1 MRLSD
6 LAGCRVAV
14 WGAGRDGRAAVE
26 VLVGRA
32 TDLVLVTDRPE
43 HDHGARSLAQE
54 HGLELV
60 AAEALGGLAVDAMVR
75 SPGVSRYRP
84 EVLALTA
91 RGVPSAN
98 LLALWLADQPP
109 ARVVGITG
117 TKGKST
123 TSAFAHALALAAG
136 VPAALAGNIGV
147 PVTHADPAAPLV
159 VLEVSSYQASDVTVS
174 PGVGVLTS
182 LGVDH
187 LPWHGSVERYHADK
201 LNLFAHPGLRVLV
214 HHADQAHVLVDAG
227 IPLRPDTTAWWLD
240 GKVLRCGDE
249 VVPLGPSLSRGQLPR
264 NALVAVRAVEAW
276 GRALPAAQVAEVA
289 AAYQGLPSRQRVVA
303 EVDGVTWVD
312 DALASNPLGC
322 ANAVEAFADGPLV
335 LILGGEDRGVDVDDL
350 AALLRGA
357 PHVAGVVLVSAT
369 GPRLAAALA
378 GAPFPVRLLHTDD
391 VAAAVPVAAHVAPAG
406 ATVVF
411 SPAAPTPAHLGTYE
425 QRSAAFAAAVR
436 ARSR

>member
-6 LAGCRVAV
+6 LAGRRVAV

-26 VLVGRA
+26 ALVGQA
-32 TDLVLVTDRPE
+32 AGLVLVTDRPE
-43 HDHGARSLAQE
+43 ADQGARSLAHD
-54 HGLELV
+54 HGLALV
-60 AAEALGGLAVDAMVR
+60 APDALDGLAVDALVR
-75 SPGVSRYRP
+75 SPGVSRYRS

-109 ARVVGITG
+109 ERVIGVTG

-214 HHADQAHVLVDAG
+214 HHADQAHVLQDAG
-227 IPLRPDTTAWWLD
+227 IPLRPDPTAWRLD
-240 GKVLRCGDE
+240 GPVLRRDDD

-264 NALVAVRAVEAW
+264 NALLAVRAVEAW
-276 GRALPAAQVAEVA
+276 GRPLPAPLVAEVA

-303 EVDGVTWVD
+303 VVDGVTWVD

-322 ANAVEAFADGPLV
+322 ANAVDAFADGPLV

-350 AALLRGA
+350 AALVRDAG
-357 PHVAGVVLVSAT
+357 HVVGVVLVSAT
-369 GPRLAAALA
+369 GTRLAAALA
-378 GAPFPVRLLHTDD
+378 GAPFPVRLLATDD
-391 VAAAVPVAAHVAPAG
+391 VAAAVPVAARLAPPG

-425 QRSAAFAAAVR
+425 HRSAAFVTAVQGGR
-436 ARSR
+436 